1 MIAGKRVSHLNSEIF
16 SAQPKSNLLMKNEF
30 ETKLKKEIC
39 FSYNIRLNVNTT
51 VGKIGL
57 AQLARYLK

>member
-16 SAQPKSNLLMKNEF
+16 SAQPKSNLLIKNEF
-30 ETKLKKEIC
+30 ETKLQKKIC
-39 FSYNIRLNVNTT
+39 CLKNIRLAINTT
-51 VGKIGL
+51 VSKIRL